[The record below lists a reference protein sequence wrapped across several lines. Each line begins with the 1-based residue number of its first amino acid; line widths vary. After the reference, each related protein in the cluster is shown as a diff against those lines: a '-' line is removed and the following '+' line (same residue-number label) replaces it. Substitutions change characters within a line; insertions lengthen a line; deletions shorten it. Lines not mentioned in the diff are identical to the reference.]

1 MELNWAGVSL
11 GEGGALREP
20 LQHGRSRRME
30 VPLLGE
36 LASTMTMKEGAY
48 SLGLRGKACAL
59 FSTVSWHWLCN
70 KWSVVG

>member
-1 MELNWAGVSL
+1 
-11 GEGGALREP
+11 
-20 LQHGRSRRME
+20 ME
-30 VPLLGE
+30 VLLLGE